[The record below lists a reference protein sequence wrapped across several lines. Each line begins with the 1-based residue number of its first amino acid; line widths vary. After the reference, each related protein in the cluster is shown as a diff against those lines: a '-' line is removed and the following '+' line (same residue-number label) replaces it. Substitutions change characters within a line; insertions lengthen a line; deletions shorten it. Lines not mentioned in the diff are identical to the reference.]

1 MLKKVIIG
9 SDHGGFKMKNKVIEY
24 LKQKNVQLED
34 VGTFSDSSCHYPDY
48 AHQVAKKVSEDDNNV
63 GILIC
68 TTGQGMVITANKHY
82 GIRAALCWDKEIA
95 RLARAHNNANVICLP
110 ANFISAETVKNV
122 IDAFLSS
129 KFESGRHLQRIEM
142 MEVD

>member
-1 MLKKVIIG
+1 MSKKIVIG
-9 SDHGGFKMKNKVIEY
+9 SDHGGFKLKNELVNY
-24 LKQKNVQLED
+24 LKSKSYFVQD
-34 VGTFSDSSCHYPDY
+34 VGTYSTDSCHYPDY
-48 AHQVAKKVSEDDNNV
+48 AHQVAKKVSEDDNYV

-95 RLARAHNNANVICLP
+95 RLARGHNNANVICLP